1 MLDRHLYLIGM
12 SGCGKSSI
20 GRRAA
25 LETGVPFADLDD
37 LIQKA
42 AGMTVPE
49 IFAAYGEEGF
59 RRAETRMLAELT
71 RARPML
77 ISTGGGAVT
86 FPVNR
91 KIMRCWGTILLL
103 DRSVDRMLETLRP
116 ENRPLLR
123 DGGPERFRELYEQRM
138 PIYRAAA
145 DLTIS
150 NDGEFADGVRI
161 LTRLLRERF
170 GV

>member
-12 SGCGKSSI
+12 PGCGKSTL
-20 GRRAA
+20 GRQAA
-25 LETGVPFADLDD
+25 METRIPFADLDD
-37 LIQKA
+37 LIQRA

-59 RRAETRMLAELT
+59 RRAETRVLAELT
-71 RARPML
+71 RERPML
-77 ISTGGGAVT
+77 IATGGGAVT

-103 DRSVDRMLETLRP
+103 DRPLEKMLETLRP

-138 PIYRAAA
+138 PVYRAAA
-145 DLTIS
+145 DLTLH
-150 NDGEFADGVRI
+150 NDGDFAAGVRS
-161 LTRLLRERF
+161 LTRLLRDRF
-170 GV
+170 GA